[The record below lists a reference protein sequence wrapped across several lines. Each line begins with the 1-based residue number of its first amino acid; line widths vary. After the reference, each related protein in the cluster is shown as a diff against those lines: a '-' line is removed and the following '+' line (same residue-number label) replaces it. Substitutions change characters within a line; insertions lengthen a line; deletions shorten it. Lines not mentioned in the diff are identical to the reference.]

1 VSGDAA
7 DEEASRVFMDG
18 DWSTQEPGQERAQGG
33 YGDEAAPVF
42 DQEDGWEIGIPAL
55 NAGAVLASDK
65 FALDIVVAD
74 APTLAVESGA
84 DSAEGVEEFEQPN
97 VIVVRSLND
106 GQGVVSRDGVDR
118 EMLLGSGAQKK

>member
-1 VSGDAA
+1 MSGDAA

-33 YGDEAAPVF
+33 YWDEAASVF
-42 DQEDGWEIGIPAL
+42 DEKTGREIGVPPL

-65 FALDIVVAD
+65 FAFDIVVAD
-74 APTLAVESGA
+74 APTLAVDSGA

-118 EMLLGSGAQKK
+118 ETLLGSGAKKK